1 MRKIIC
7 LMLSLLIVLFCG
19 CTKTQTQTI
28 DPTYSDFYK
37 GINVEVINDYLAKE
51 GQSSYKI
58 VIPKNAIPVEQQGA
72 TELQN
77 YVQQVS
83 GALLPIILDA
93 MYCELERLI
102 AIAGNGG
109 EIIAHSVLDEIILC
123 LIVEEAEFL
132 IEEENLEKD
141 NNWGDWVYDIFD
153 DMDVRTMLYSNWY
166 ISEDNC
172 YHFSHWLKN
181 QFYCD

>member
-83 GALLPIILDA
+83 GALLPIIQDTETVEGEVK
-93 MYCELERLI
+93 YFSI
-102 AIAGNGG
+102 GNTTLFQNSG
-109 EIIAHSVLDEIILC
+109 I
-123 LIVEEAEFL
+123 
-132 IEEENLEKD
+132 
-141 NNWGDWVYDIFD
+141 
-153 DMDVRTMLYSNWY
+153 
-166 ISEDNC
+166 
-172 YHFSHWLKN
+172 
-181 QFYCD
+181 